1 LALGGRES
9 EAESAVA
16 IAKTILPCAACRR
29 TPWSGTACYKVAVKP
44 LAVAP
49 STLSAD
55 FERLAGEVRAAYL
68 DDLAATIARLGS
80 YARPGRE
87 A

>member
-1 LALGGRES
+1 
-9 EAESAVA
+9 
-16 IAKTILPCAACRR
+16 
-29 TPWSGTACYKVAVKP
+29 VKP